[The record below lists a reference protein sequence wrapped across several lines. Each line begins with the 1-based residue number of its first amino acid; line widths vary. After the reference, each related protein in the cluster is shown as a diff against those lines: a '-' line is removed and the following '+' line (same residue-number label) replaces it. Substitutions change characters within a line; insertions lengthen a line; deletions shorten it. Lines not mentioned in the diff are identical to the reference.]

1 MDSKIINTLDGQD
14 QFYLQSRNATTFI
27 INPNTYIINGK
38 YKTNGTLAGSHEKMI
53 EVMDKLI
60 KEESAKK

>member
-1 MDSKIINTLDGQD
+1 VPAIIV
-14 QFYLQSRNATTFI
+14 
-27 INPNTYIINGK
+27 NGK